1 MRNGT
6 LRYRQPSYKSHG
18 VRYPLAVAQLGFQ
31 RARTEENKRQRAAA
45 LVEAARS
52 LALETGVASVTLTA
66 VAGRAGIH
74 YSAVRRY
81 FTSHKEVL
89 LHLAAEGWARWSGTV
104 CEQLGE
110 PGPMS
115 APRVAEALANGLAAD
130 PLFCDLLANLHLHL
144 EQEVDVDRV
153 IEVKRTSIAAVIALV
168 DAIES
173 ALPALG
179 RSGAFDILLAAY
191 SLAATLWQ
199 IANPPERLTDAYAEE
214 PELLP
219 PEWNLDF
226 AAALTRLL
234 TATLLGLLAGPHAN
248 AGRQRAEAGA
258 GRRGRR
264 TWARLAAVGDQTH
277 ASWACAAAEP
287 RLLLVANDSHSQLLP
302 DAQLVL
308 AGVADRGV
316 FDMTLHVGAD
326 GLETATTARAV
337 AVARS
342 GMDCVA
348 GDASGATSCLRGEL

>member
-179 RSGAFDILLAAY
+179 RSGH
-191 SLAATLWQ
+191 STSCW
-199 IANPPERLTDAYAEE
+199 P
-214 PELLP
+214 
-219 PEWNLDF
+219 
-226 AAALTRLL
+226 LTRWRPPCGRSPIRRSGSP
-234 TATLLGLLAGPHAN
+234 TPMPRSQSCSHRSGTSTLL
-248 AGRQRAEAGA
+248 
-258 GRRGRR
+258 
-264 TWARLAAVGDQTH
+264 
-277 ASWACAAAEP
+277 P
-287 RLLLVANDSHSQLLP
+287 RLLACSPLRFSACSP
-302 DAQLVL
+302 DP
-308 AGVADRGV
+308 RC
-316 FDMTLHVGAD
+316 
-326 GLETATTARAV
+326 EC
-337 AVARS
+337 RS
-342 GMDCVA
+342 P
-348 GDASGATSCLRGEL
+348 TR